1 LRAAEEAGRQ
11 GPPGSPR
18 RPWHPL
24 ERPGTRQ
31 RYSPMIRFAC
41 PRCRAVLEAPDKKA
55 GLAVP
60 CPRCTQHVT
69 VPAPVAGVPL
79 AVPRDEPAQTVPVT
93 CPGCGR
99 HIDQPTEKAG
109 AMIECARCDTRFIA
123 APKGQAEKER
133 PASVNIGQEVG
144 QNIGQA
150 EGRAWLPG
158 EGDLQP
164 NRM

>member
-1 LRAAEEAGRQ
+1 
-11 GPPGSPR
+11 
-18 RPWHPL
+18 
-24 ERPGTRQ
+24 
-31 RYSPMIRFAC
+31 MIRFAC
-41 PRCRAVLEAPDKKA
+41 PRCRAVLEAPDK
-55 GLAVP
+55 
-60 CPRCTQHVT
+60 
-69 VPAPVAGVPL
+69 
-79 AVPRDEPAQTVPVT
+79 
-93 CPGCGR
+93 
-99 HIDQPTEKAG
+99 KAG